1 MDILVAK
8 RRLRR
13 LTIVTLILLT
23 FEGWAGDAV
32 NLFAI
37 YPANHLSSITP
48 YSYFQY
54 IENVRGIGPILLAH
68 EIVALFA
75 LGFALSTM
83 LFALSVNYP
92 ALTDGALGF
101 PVAFTTHLHLP
112 FGVFTYPRPVPLV
125 KARAMLIDAF
135 RSRLYTIPHLGQ
147 RYSLPSTWVTYP
159 HLWQVL
165 DVFLGFMY
173 TTLIPCI
180 LALYSTIFV

>member
-83 LFALSVNYP
+83 LLALSMKDKWTMVSSV
-92 ALTDGALGF
+92 LGVLGVVSGLVGGLNF
-101 PVAFTTHLHLP
+101 VLSWFSDNAASAQMGGSFIQSYAFFFL
-112 FGVFTYPRPVPLV
+112 
-125 KARAMLIDAF
+125 MLYF
-135 RSRLYTIPHLGQ
+135 SK
-147 RYSLPSTWVTYP
+147 
-159 HLWQVL
+159 
-165 DVFLGFMY
+165 
-173 TTLIPCI
+173 
-180 LALYSTIFV
+180 